1 MNILLLGGGGRE
13 HALAWKIAQSP
24 ELTRLYCAPG
34 NAGIADVAECV
45 ALDPE
50 DGAAVVA
57 FCAIRDIALVIVGP
71 EAPLAAGVADAL
83 TAAAVPVFGPTKA
96 AAALEASKTFTKE
109 IADAVGAPTAAWARF
124 TEAAPAREYVIA
136 RGAPIV
142 IKADGLAAG
151 KGVVVAEVVDDAL
164 AAIDDMFGGAFG
176 AAGAEVVIEDFMSG
190 EEASFF
196 VLSDGR
202 TCLPLATAQDHKRAY
217 DNDKGPNTGGM
228 GAYSPAPVMT
238 PDLEAQALS
247 AIVQP
252 VIDEMAR
259 RGTPFQGIL
268 YAGLMI
274 EHGIARLVEFNVRF
288 GDPECQALMMRLG
301 SDLLPALMACATGRL
316 DQVALQWRPEPAI
329 SVVVAARG
337 YPGAY
342 GKGEP
347 IRNLS
352 AACADPDVEIFHAGT
367 RLDGAEVV
375 SNGGRV
381 LNVTARG
388 RTLAEARAKAYAAIE
403 AIDWPGGFHRTDI
416 GWRALP

>member
-1 MNILLLGGGGRE
+1 
-13 HALAWKIAQSP
+13 
-24 ELTRLYCAPG
+24 
-34 NAGIADVAECV
+34 
-45 ALDPE
+45 
-50 DGAAVVA
+50 
-57 FCAIRDIALVIVGP
+57 
-71 EAPLAAGVADAL
+71 
-83 TAAAVPVFGPTKA
+83 
-96 AAALEASKTFTKE
+96 
-109 IADAVGAPTAAWARF
+109 
-124 TEAAPAREYVIA
+124 
-136 RGAPIV
+136 
-142 IKADGLAAG
+142 
-151 KGVVVAEVVDDAL
+151 
-164 AAIDDMFGGAFG
+164 
-176 AAGAEVVIEDFMSG
+176 G

-367 RLDGAEVV
+367 RLDGDEVV